1 MFTDNAIPDK
11 FSWKR
16 YSKMHDYGIYPGF
29 KQTLKTMI
37 NNSPWYSV
45 SFDERLN
52 KNQQKFRMEVNLR
65 YWSDEKNI
73 AETSYLDSKFLL
85 RPNAEI

>member
-1 MFTDNAIPDK
+1 MPFLTNSLGKDAARCMII
-11 FSWKR
+11 
-16 YSKMHDYGIYPGF
+16 YGIYPGF

>member
-1 MFTDNAIPDK
+1 MPFLTNSLGKDTARCMII
-11 FSWKR
+11 
-16 YSKMHDYGIYPGF
+16 YGIYPGF

-73 AETSYLDSKFLL
+73 AETSYLDYKFLL